1 MSCSLLRQRYCL
13 CHCHA
18 DCLLALDTWHL
29 QVMIYHMQCI
39 FATGQMRT
47 HLQDVLLAAL
57 MLFNDFVALFMLTF
71 YWRPD
76 SKNK

>member
-1 MSCSLLRQRYCL
+1 
-13 CHCHA
+13 
-18 DCLLALDTWHL
+18 
-29 QVMIYHMQCI
+29 
-39 FATGQMRT
+39 MRT